1 MVTVRS
7 DEERVQS
14 IINFFKDYKFYIL
27 AVILASTIL
36 VGGYFF
42 SKSVKSNQIQ
52 AAKVLYEDWQ
62 VTSTQEDREQFFQN
76 LTENYSDTGYSHL
89 ALLKKGSD
97 LAKENYLEESIDI
110 FYQLKENS
118 DGLFGNSLM
127 NGIARVNIAR
137 ISIALGKFEDAL
149 AVLEKYSKDEDAYTH
164 ELKGD
169 ALSGV
174 GKDDLALKQ
183 YQSAFEKYADNGL
196 KNLVELK
203 INNLDTCLLY
213 TSDAADE

>member
-7 DEERVQS
+7 DEERVLS

-27 AVILASTIL
+27 SVVLVITIS

-42 SKSVKSNQIQ
+42 SESVKSNKIQ

-62 VTSTQEDREQFFQN
+62 VSSAQEDREQLFQN
-76 LTENYSDTGYSHL
+76 LTENYSGTGYSDL

-97 LAKENYLEESIDI
+97 LAKENNLEESLDV
-110 FYQLKENS
+110 FYQLKESS
-118 DGLFGNSLM
+118 DGFFGNSLM
-127 NGIARVNIAR
+127 NGIARTNIAR
-137 ISIALGKFEDAL
+137 ISIALGNFDDAL
-149 AVLEKYSKDEDAYTH
+149 SVLEKYSNDEDAFTH

-174 GKDDLALKQ
+174 GNYDLALQQ
-183 YQSAFEKYADNGL
+183 YQSAYEKYTDNGL
-196 KNLVELK
+196 RNLVELK
-203 INNLDTCLLY
+203 INNLNTN
-213 TSDAADE
+213 E

>member
-7 DEERVQS
+7 EEERIQS

-27 AVILASTIL
+27 FIFLASAVL
-36 VGGYFF
+36 LGGYFF
-42 SKSVKSNQIQ
+42 SKSVKSSQIQ

-62 VTSTQEDREQFFQN
+62 VTLVQEDRDQLFQN
-76 LTENYSDTGYSHL
+76 LIENYSDTGYSHL

-169 ALSGV
+169 PLSGV
-174 GKDDLALKQ
+174 GKYDLALQQ

-203 INNLDTCLLY
+203 INNLDTN
-213 TSDAADE
+213 E

>member
-27 AVILASTIL
+27 SIILASAIL

-42 SKSVKSNQIQ
+42 SKSVKSNQIE

-62 VTSTQEDREQFFQN
+62 ETQVEEDREQLFLN

-97 LAKENYLEESIDI
+97 LAKENNLEQSLEI

-118 DGLFGNSLM
+118 DGFFGNNLM
-127 NGIARVNIAR
+127 NGIARTNIAR
-137 ISIALGKFEDAL
+137 ISIALGNFEDAL
-149 AVLEKYSKDEDAYTH
+149 AVLEKYSNDEEYVGQLLNGKRHGNGKVTWANGDEYSGEWQYGDREGKGEYTFQN
-164 ELKGD
+164 GN
-169 ALSGV
+169 
-174 GKDDLALKQ
+174 
-183 YQSAFEKYADNGL
+183 KYIG
-196 KNLVELK
+196 EFR
-203 INNLDTCLLY
+203 NNK
-213 TSDAADE
+213 

>member
-1 MVTVRS
+1 MVTERS

-27 AVILASTIL
+27 SVFL
-36 VGGYFF
+36 VLGFSGGGYLYTTNL
-42 SKSVKSNQIQ
+42 KSNQAQ
-52 AAKVLYEDWQ
+52 AAKEIYQDWQ
-62 VTSTQEDREQFFQN
+62 ASSDEENGEQLFED
-76 LTENYSDTGYSHL
+76 LTANYSDTGYSHL

-97 LAKENYLEESIDI
+97 LAKDNNLEESLDI

-118 DGLFGNSLM
+118 DGFYGNSLI
-127 NGIARVNIAR
+127 NGIARTNIAR
-137 ISIALGKFEDAL
+137 ISIALDKFEEAL
-149 AVLEKYSKDEDAYTH
+149 NVLEKYSNDEDAYTH

-174 GKDDLALKQ
+174 GSSELALQQ
-183 YQSAFEKYADNGL
+183 YESAFEKYTDNGL

-203 INNLDTCLLY
+203 INSLNTN
-213 TSDAADE
+213 E

>member
-14 IINFFKDYKFYIL
+14 IINFFKDYKFYIFSFIFVT
-27 AVILASTIL
+27 AISI
-36 VGGYFF
+36 GGYLF
-42 SKSVKSNQIQ
+42 SNNLKTNQIQ
-52 AAKVLYEDWQ
+52 AAKLIYENWQ
-62 VTSTQEDREQFFQN
+62 MASTQEDSDKLFED
-76 LTENYSDTGYSHL
+76 LTVNYSNTGYSYL

-97 LAKENYLEESIDI
+97 LARDDNLEASLEI

-118 DGLFGNSLM
+118 DGFFGNSLI
-127 NGIARVNIAR
+127 NGIARTNIAR

-149 AVLEKYSKDEDAYTH
+149 SVLEKYSSDEDAYTH

-174 GKDDLALKQ
+174 GSNELAIQQ
-183 YQSAFEKYADNGL
+183 YQSAIEKYTDNGL
-196 KNLVELK
+196 RNLVELK
-203 INNLDTCLLY
+203 INNLATN
-213 TSDAADE
+213 E

>member
-27 AVILASTIL
+27 FVILVSAIL
-36 VGGYFF
+36 VCGYFF

-62 VTSTQEDREQFFQN
+62 VASVKENRDQLFQN
-76 LTENYSDTGYSHL
+76 LTKNYSDTGYSHL
-89 ALLKKGSD
+89 ALLKRGSD
-97 LAKENYLEESIDI
+97 LAKENNLEGSLDV
-110 FYQLKENS
+110 FYQLKEDS
-118 DGLFGNSLM
+118 DGFFGNSLI
-127 NGIARVNIAR
+127 NGLARTNIAR
-137 ISIALGKFEDAL
+137 ISIAQGKFDDAL
-149 AVLEKYSKDEDAYTH
+149 SVLEKYSNDEDAFTH

-169 ALSGV
+169 ALSGL
-174 GKDDLALKQ
+174 GSYDLALQQ
-183 YQSAFEKYADNGL
+183 YKNAYEKYTDTGL

-203 INNLDTCLLY
+203 INNLNTNG
-213 TSDAADE
+213 

>member
-7 DEERVQS
+7 DEERVLL

-27 AVILASTIL
+27 SVVLVVTFS

-42 SKSVKSNQIQ
+42 SEKFKSNQIQ

-62 VTSTQEDREQFFQN
+62 VTSVQEEREELFQN

-89 ALLKKGSD
+89 ALLKRGSD
-97 LAKENYLEESIDI
+97 LAKENNLEESIDV

-118 DGLFGNSLM
+118 DGFFGNSLI
-127 NGIARVNIAR
+127 NGIARTNIAR
-137 ISIALGKFEDAL
+137 ISIALGNFEDAL
-149 AVLEKYSKDEDAYTH
+149 KVLEKYSNDEDAYTH

-169 ALSGV
+169 ALTGV
-174 GKDDLALKQ
+174 GNDDLALKQ
-183 YQSAFEKYADNGL
+183 YQSAFEKYKDNGL
-196 KNLVELK
+196 KNLVQLK
-203 INNLDTCLLY
+203 INNLNTY
-213 TSDAADE
+213 E

>member
-7 DEERVQS
+7 EEERIQS
-14 IINFFKDYKFYIL
+14 IIDFFKDYKFYIL
-27 AVILASTIL
+27 FIILASAVL

-42 SKSVKSNQIQ
+42 SKSVKSSQIQ

-62 VTSTQEDREQFFQN
+62 ETLVEEDREQLFLN
-76 LTENYSDTGYSHL
+76 LIENYSDTGYSHL

-118 DGLFGNSLM
+118 DGFFGNSLM

-174 GKDDLALKQ
+174 GKDDLALQQ
-183 YQSAFEKYADNGL
+183 YQNAFEKYTDNGL

-203 INNLDTCLLY
+203 INNLDTN
-213 TSDAADE
+213 E

>member
-7 DEERVQS
+7 DEERVLL

-27 AVILASTIL
+27 SVVLVVTFS

-42 SKSVKSNQIQ
+42 SEKFKSNQIQ

-62 VTSTQEDREQFFQN
+62 VTSVQEDREELFQN

-89 ALLKKGSD
+89 ALLKRGSD
-97 LAKENYLEESIDI
+97 LAKENNLEESIDV

-118 DGLFGNSLM
+118 DGFFGNSLI
-127 NGIARVNIAR
+127 NGIARTNIAR
-137 ISIALGKFEDAL
+137 ISIALGNFEDAL
-149 AVLEKYSKDEDAYTH
+149 KVLEKYSNDEDAYTH

-169 ALSGV
+169 ALTGV
-174 GKDDLALKQ
+174 GNDDLALKQ
-183 YQSAFEKYADNGL
+183 YQSAFEKYKDNGL
-196 KNLVELK
+196 RNLVQLK
-203 INNLDTCLLY
+203 INNLNTY
-213 TSDAADE
+213 E

>member
-7 DEERVQS
+7 EEERIQS

-27 AVILASTIL
+27 FIILASAVL

-42 SKSVKSNQIQ
+42 SKSVKSSQIQ
-52 AAKVLYEDWQ
+52 AAKVLYEDWE
-62 VTSTQEDREQFFQN
+62 VTLVQEDRDQLFQN
-76 LTENYSDTGYSHL
+76 LIENYSDTGYSHL

-118 DGLFGNSLM
+118 DGFFGNSLM

-174 GKDDLALKQ
+174 GKDDLALQQ
-183 YQSAFEKYADNGL
+183 YQSAFEKYTDNGL

-203 INNLDTCLLY
+203 INNLDTN
-213 TSDAADE
+213 E

>member
-27 AVILASTIL
+27 SAIL
-36 VGGYFF
+36 VIAISLGGYFF
-42 SKSVKSNQIQ
+42 IQGVKSSQTE
-52 AAKVLYEDWQ
+52 AAKMLYEDWQ
-62 VTSTQEDREQFFQN
+62 ASLVQDDREQLFQN
-76 LTENYSDTGYSHL
+76 LTTNYSDTGYSHL
-89 ALLKKGSD
+89 AMLKKGSD
-97 LAKENYLEESIDI
+97 LAKENYLEESKDI
-110 FYQLKENS
+110 FYLLKKNS
-118 DGLFGNSLM
+118 DGFFGNSLM

-137 ISIALGKFEDAL
+137 ISIALGEFEDAL

-174 GKDDLALKQ
+174 GKDDLALEQ
-183 YQSAFEKYADNGL
+183 YQSAFEKYTDNGL
-196 KNLVELK
+196 RNLVELK
-203 INNLDTCLLY
+203 INNLDTN
-213 TSDAADE
+213 E

>member
-1 MVTVRS
+1 MVTERS

-27 AVILASTIL
+27 SVFL
-36 VGGYFF
+36 VLGFSGGGYLYTTNL
-42 SKSVKSNQIQ
+42 KSNQVQ
-52 AAKVLYEDWQ
+52 AAKEIYQDWQ
-62 VTSTQEDREQFFQN
+62 SSSDEENGEQLFED
-76 LTENYSDTGYSHL
+76 LTANYSDTGYSHL

-97 LAKENYLEESIDI
+97 LAKDNNLEESLDI

-118 DGLFGNSLM
+118 DGFYGNSLI
-127 NGIARVNIAR
+127 NGIARTNIAR
-137 ISIALGKFEDAL
+137 ISIALDKFEEAL
-149 AVLEKYSKDEDAYTH
+149 NVLEKYSNDEDAYTH

-174 GKDDLALKQ
+174 GSSELALQQ
-183 YQSAFEKYADNGL
+183 YESAFEKYTDNGL

-203 INNLDTCLLY
+203 INSLNTN
-213 TSDAADE
+213 E

>member
-14 IINFFKDYKFYIL
+14 IINFFKDYKFYIFSFIFVT
-27 AVILASTIL
+27 AISI
-36 VGGYFF
+36 GGYLF
-42 SKSVKSNQIQ
+42 SNNLKTNQIQ
-52 AAKVLYEDWQ
+52 AAKLIYEDWQ
-62 VTSTQEDREQFFQN
+62 MASTQEDSDKLFED
-76 LTENYSDTGYSHL
+76 LTVNYSNTGYSYL

-97 LAKENYLEESIDI
+97 LARDDNLEASLEI

-118 DGLFGNSLM
+118 DGFFGNSLI
-127 NGIARVNIAR
+127 NGIARTNIAR

-149 AVLEKYSKDEDAYTH
+149 SVLEKYSSDEDAYTH

-174 GKDDLALKQ
+174 GSNELAIQQ
-183 YQSAFEKYADNGL
+183 YQSAIEKYTDNGL
-196 KNLVELK
+196 RNLVELK
-203 INNLDTCLLY
+203 INNLATN
-213 TSDAADE
+213 E

>member
-7 DEERVQS
+7 EEEKVLS

-27 AVILASTIL
+27 SIVLVITVS

-42 SKSVKSNQIQ
+42 SERVKSNQIQ
-52 AAKVLYEDWQ
+52 AAKALYEDWQ
-62 VTSTQEDREQFFQN
+62 VTSVQEDREELFQN

-89 ALLKKGSD
+89 ALLKRGSD
-97 LAKENYLEESIDI
+97 LAKENNLEKSIDV

-118 DGLFGNSLM
+118 DGFFGNSLM
-127 NGIARVNIAR
+127 NGIARTNIAR
-137 ISIALGKFEDAL
+137 ISIALGNFEDAL
-149 AVLEKYSKDEDAYTH
+149 KVLEKYSNDEDAYTH

-174 GKDDLALKQ
+174 GNDDLALQQ
-183 YQSAFEKYADNGL
+183 YQSAFEKYTDNGL
-196 KNLVELK
+196 RNLVELK
-203 INNLDTCLLY
+203 INNLNTN
-213 TSDAADE
+213 E

>member
-7 DEERVQS
+7 DEERIQS

-27 AVILASTIL
+27 FIILSSAVL

-52 AAKVLYEDWQ
+52 AAKVIYEDWQ
-62 VTSTQEDREQFFQN
+62 ETQVDKDREQLFLN
-76 LTENYSDTGYSHL
+76 LIENYSDTGYSHL
-89 ALLKKGSD
+89 ALLKMGSD
-97 LAKENYLEESIDI
+97 LAKENNLKESLDI
-110 FYQLKENS
+110 FHQLKENS
-118 DGLFGNSLM
+118 DGFFGNNLM
-127 NGIARVNIAR
+127 NGIARTNIAR

-149 AVLEKYSKDEDAYTH
+149 AVLEKYSNDEDAYTH

-174 GKDDLALKQ
+174 GNDDLALQQ
-183 YQSAFEKYADNGL
+183 YQSALEKYTDNGL
-196 KNLVELK
+196 RNLVELK
-203 INNLDTCLLY
+203 INNLNTN
-213 TSDAADE
+213 E

>member
-14 IINFFKDYKFYIL
+14 IINFFKDYKFYIFSFIFVT
-27 AVILASTIL
+27 AISI
-36 VGGYFF
+36 GGYLF
-42 SKSVKSNQIQ
+42 SNNLKTNQIQ
-52 AAKVLYEDWQ
+52 AAKVIYEDWQ
-62 VTSTQEDREQFFQN
+62 MASTQEDSDQLFED
-76 LTENYSDTGYSHL
+76 LTVNYSNTGYSYL

-97 LAKENYLEESIDI
+97 LARDDNLEASLEI

-118 DGLFGNSLM
+118 DGFFGNSLI
-127 NGIARVNIAR
+127 NGIARTNIAR

-149 AVLEKYSKDEDAYTH
+149 SVLEKYSSDEDAYTH

-174 GKDDLALKQ
+174 GSNELAIQQ
-183 YQSAFEKYADNGL
+183 YQSAIEKYTDNGL
-196 KNLVELK
+196 RNLVELK
-203 INNLDTCLLY
+203 INNLGTN
-213 TSDAADE
+213 E

>member
-7 DEERVQS
+7 DEERVLS

-27 AVILASTIL
+27 SVILLVAIS

-42 SKSVKSNQIQ
+42 SESVKSNKIQ
-52 AAKVLYEDWQ
+52 AAKALYEDWQ
-62 VTSTQEDREQFFQN
+62 ETSAQEGREQLFQN

-97 LAKENYLEESIDI
+97 LAKENKLQESLNL
-110 FYQLKENS
+110 FYQLKDNS
-118 DGLFGNSLM
+118 DGFFGNALM
-127 NGIARVNIAR
+127 NGLARTNIAR
-137 ISIALGKFEDAL
+137 ISISLGNFEDAL
-149 AVLEKYSKDEDAYTH
+149 AVLEKYSNDEDAYTH

-174 GKDDLALKQ
+174 GKDDLALQQ
-183 YQSAFEKYADNGL
+183 YQSAFEKYSDNGL
-196 KNLVELK
+196 RNLVELK
-203 INNLDTCLLY
+203 INNLNTN
-213 TSDAADE
+213 E

>member
-14 IINFFKDYKFYIL
+14 IINFFKDYKFYIFSFIFVT
-27 AVILASTIL
+27 AFSI
-36 VGGYFF
+36 GGYLF
-42 SKSVKSNQIQ
+42 SNNLKTNQIQ
-52 AAKVLYEDWQ
+52 AAKVIYEDWQ
-62 VTSTQEDREQFFQN
+62 MASTQEDSDQLFED
-76 LTENYSDTGYSHL
+76 LTVNYSNTGYSYL

-97 LAKENYLEESIDI
+97 LARDDNLEASLEI

-118 DGLFGNSLM
+118 DGFFGNSLI
-127 NGIARVNIAR
+127 NGIARTNIAR

-149 AVLEKYSKDEDAYTH
+149 SVLEKYSSDEDAYTH

-174 GKDDLALKQ
+174 GSNELAIQQ
-183 YQSAFEKYADNGL
+183 YQSAIEKYTDNGL
-196 KNLVELK
+196 RNLVELK
-203 INNLDTCLLY
+203 INNLGTN
-213 TSDAADE
+213 E